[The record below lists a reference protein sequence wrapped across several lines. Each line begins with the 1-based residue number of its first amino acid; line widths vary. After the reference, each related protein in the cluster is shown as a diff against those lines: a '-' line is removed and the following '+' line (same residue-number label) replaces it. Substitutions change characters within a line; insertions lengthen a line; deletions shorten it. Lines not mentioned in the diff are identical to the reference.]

1 MKNVYLTLSFLTIS
15 IFGFAQAGLQVI
27 HNSVSGTVDV
37 YANGALLLD
46 DFEYRTAT
54 PFVTVPSDTL
64 VQVAVAPATSTSVD
78 DAIATFDLTFEAG
91 KNYVAVASGIVGDMD
106 FPFTLHATDKGQQG
120 AMNGT
125 KFELMAYHGSTGAP
139 AVNLTEISGAPQI
152 TDLAYGQFT
161 DGYVELDEGN
171 TFFDVAPAA
180 TPNVNV
186 GTFFVN
192 TAGAAGASG
201 VAFASGVLGGTP
213 QFDILIAL
221 PNGAVITMLPVS
233 AVQIIHNSSYSQ
245 VTTIDLYANDA
256 LLVNDMTY
264 LSATGFTFLP
274 SRTNFDIGVAPPNS
288 TSSNDAMVTIPG
300 INFEMGKTYIVIAT
314 GIPGNADA
322 PFELVVNDQARIFS
336 EDPAGLDI
344 LSFHGSEGAPAVD
357 IAVDGVGTVV
367 ENLAYGEFDPYQTVA
382 PENYILQVS
391 ATGSDDLVGSYFA
404 PLAGAEG
411 LAITVMA
418 GGILGGDPAF
428 GTYAVIPSGQV
439 LSLQGLSRTQIIHNS
454 ANPTV
459 DVYADANLLLDDF
472 DYRTATPFT
481 YLPAGVDINLGVAT
495 SDSQSSD
502 DAIFNQ
508 TVNLDASKSYIV
520 MATGLVGDMNTPFDL
535 AIFDEARERN
545 KDNTKVAVLVY
556 HGSTDAPTVD
566 VTTGGAV
573 LVDDASYGDFAGYL
587 EVDPLAY
594 QLDITPGDDNNT
606 IVASFMAD
614 LNGLGG
620 GALTVFASG
629 YLSGQDPAFGL
640 WATLPDGTT
649 FPLTGV
655 SSTDEVDLLVDN
667 FTIAPNPVVDQ
678 AVVSLNLNN
687 ATRAEIVVVS
697 LSGKQV
703 ATIHN
708 GEVAE
713 GINTFTLNRNNL
725 AEGVYYLAVK
735 TEVGTISQPFMV
747 TK

>member
-15 IFGFAQAGLQVI
+15 IFGFSQAALQVI

-46 DFEYRTAT
+46 DFEYQTAT

-139 AVNLTEISGAPQI
+139 AVTLTEISGAPQI
-152 TDLAYGQFT
+152 SNLSYGEFT
-161 DGYVELDEGN
+161 DGYIELDEGN
-171 TFFDVAPAA
+171 TFFDMTPAA
-180 TPNVNV
+180 SPEVNV

-221 PNGAVITMLPVS
+221 PNGAVVTMLPVS
-233 AVQIIHNSSYSQ
+233 RVQIIHNSSYSQ
-245 VTTIDLYANDA
+245 AAVIDLYANTD
-256 LLVNDMTY
+256 LLVNDLSY
-264 LSATGFTFLP
+264 LSATGFTFFP
-274 SRTNFDIGVAPPNS
+274 SRTNFDIGIAPPNS
-288 TSSNDAMVTIPG
+288 TSSGDALFTIPG
-300 INFEMGKTYIVIAT
+300 VNFEMGKTYIIIAT

-367 ENLAYGEFDPYQTVA
+367 ENMAYGDFDPYQTVA
-382 PENYILQVS
+382 PENYILQIFP
-391 ATGSDDLVGSYFA
+391 TGTEDLVGNYFA

-411 LAITVMA
+411 LAVTVMA

-428 GTYAVIPSGQV
+428 GTYAVLPNGQV
-439 LSLQGLSRTQIIHNS
+439 LSLQALSRAQIIHNS

-459 DVYADANLLLDDF
+459 DIYADADLFVDNLG
-472 DYRTATPFT
+472 YRTATPFG
-481 YLPAGVDINLGVAT
+481 YIPANVDINLGIAT
-495 SDSQSSD
+495 SDSQSYN
-502 DAIFNQ
+502 DAIFNK
-508 TVNLDASKSYIV
+508 TVNLDASKKYIV
-520 MATGLVGDMNTPFDL
+520 MATGLVGDMDTPFDL
-535 AIFDEARERN
+535 AIYDEAREGN
-545 KDNTKVAVLVY
+545 KDNSKVAVLVY

-573 LVDDASYGDFAGYL
+573 LVDNASYGDFAGYL
-587 EVDPLAY
+587 EVDPLRY

-606 IVASFMAD
+606 IVASFDGD

-649 FPLTGV
+649 FPLAGV
-655 SSTDEVDLLVDN
+655 SSTDEVDQLVND

-678 AVVSLNLNN
+678 AVVSLNITN
-687 ATRAEIVVVS
+687 ATHADIVVVS

-703 ATIHN
+703 ATIHSGN
-708 GEVAE
+708 VAE
-713 GINTFTLNRNNL
+713 GVNTFTLNRNNL
-725 AEGVYYLAVK
+725 SEGVYYLAVK